1 MKPTPSSKKI
11 KVENHPTLKRDVRT
25 TAIVNNDDAAYK
37 RYMSERRARLST
49 KEEIDVLR
57 AEIDFLKSLI
67 YQQNK

>member
-1 MKPTPSSKKI
+1 MKHTQLKKI
-11 KVENHPTLKRDVRT
+11 KVENHPKLMRDVRT

-67 YQQNK
+67 LQRNK

>member
-25 TAIVNNDDAAYK
+25 TAIVNEDSAAYT
-37 RYMSERRARLST
+37 RYINERKVRLST
-49 KEEIDVLR
+49 REEIDTLR

-67 YQQNK
+67 LQENK

>member
-1 MKPTPSSKKI
+1 MKHTPSKKI
-11 KVENHPTLKRDVRT
+11 QVENHPKLMRDVRT
-25 TAIVNNDDAAYK
+25 TAIVNNDDASYK
-37 RYMSERRARLST
+37 RYMNERRARLST

>member
-1 MKPTPSSKKI
+1 M
-11 KVENHPTLKRDVRT
+11 RDVRT

-37 RYMSERRARLST
+37 RYMSDRRARLST

-57 AEIDFLKSLI
+57 SEIDFLKSLI

>member
-1 MKPTPSSKKI
+1 M
-11 KVENHPTLKRDVRT
+11 RDVRT

-37 RYMSERRARLST
+37 RYMSDRGARLST